1 MDNLREQVQDLFR
14 DVFEDDQIVL
24 QDSTTAA
31 DIDGWDSLMHINLV
45 IALERRFSI
54 RMATAEIARLKA
66 DGQNLGALLQLLATK
81 LGKKPG

>member
-1 MDNLREQVQDLFR
+1 MDNLREQVQDVFR

-66 DGQNLGALLQLLATK
+66 DGQNLGTLLQLLASK